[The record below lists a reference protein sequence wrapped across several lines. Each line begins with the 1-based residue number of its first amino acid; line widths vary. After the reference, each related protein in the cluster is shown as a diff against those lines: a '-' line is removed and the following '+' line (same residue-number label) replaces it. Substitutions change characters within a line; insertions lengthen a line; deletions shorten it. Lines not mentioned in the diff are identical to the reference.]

1 MFFLTKPSAERI
13 QQFINQQQQLP
24 FNYPEVGATR
34 GELPSGYLVNHA
46 RIQLGQGEAVFNK
59 AAAALHGWKMFDT
72 DWAWICW
79 PETPVE
85 VGAAVAVLAR
95 HYGFWSLHPA
105 RIIYLIDEE
114 DERQHR
120 IGFAYGTLAAH
131 GMQGEETFIIE
142 WHRDDDSVWYD
153 LRSFSRP
160 KQLLTKIGSLIA
172 RGLQKRFARDSKQA
186 MLNAVREIVVGS
198 QPPV

>member
-1 MFFLTKPSAERI
+1 MFTLTKPAVERI
-13 QQFINQQQQLP
+13 QQFINQQRQLP
-24 FNYPEVGATR
+24 FNYAEVGATR

-46 RIQLGQGEAVFNK
+46 RIQLGQGEVVFKK
-59 AAAALHGWKMFDT
+59 AAEALRAWKMFDT

-85 VGAAVAVLAR
+85 AGASVAVLAC
-95 HYGFWSLHPA
+95 HFGFWSLHPA
-105 RIIYLIDEE
+105 RIIYLIDEQ
-114 DERQHR
+114 DERRRR
-120 IGFAYGTLAAH
+120 IGFAYGTLMAH

-160 KQLLTKIGSLIA
+160 NQLLAKLGAPIA
-172 RGLQKRFARDSKQA
+172 RRLQKRFAQDSRQA
-186 MLNAVREIVVGS
+186 MLRAVSDSLHSSGS
-198 QPPV
+198 D